1 MAFFAKKLGIDLGTT
16 NTLIFIP
23 RRGIVLSEPSVVA
36 VSLHDRMVLAVGEE
50 AKIMIGRTPET
61 IVAYRPLKDGVIA
74 DYRTTEAMIK
84 HFIKK
89 ALGVSHLF
97 KPEVMISVP
106 AGATST
112 EKRAVIEAT
121 LKAGAK
127 AVYPVPESILAA
139 IGAGI
144 HIQQPQGH
152 MVVDIGGGTTDI
164 AVVSLGG
171 IVSSTS
177 LRVAGN
183 KLDEAIIDYVK
194 KEMNLAIGERTAE
207 EVKIAAGSAFHC
219 EEELEYE
226 MKGQDFLSGLPRIA
240 TISTNEI
247 AEALSDH
254 LDNMMSTIKGV
265 LRETPPELAADIM
278 KTGITLTGGGA
289 LLRNIDQLVQHATGV
304 AAHVA
309 DEPLFCVA
317 KGTGVALEHLD
328 IYKRTLLTK
337 RGM

>member
-1 MAFFAKKLGIDLGTT
+1 MAFFTKKIGIDLGTT
-16 NTLIFIP
+16 NTLVFIP
-23 RRGIVLSEPSVVA
+23 RRGVAIHEPSVVA
-36 VSLHDRMVLAVGEE
+36 ISLRDRSVLAVGEE

-74 DYRTTEAMIK
+74 DYRTTEAMVK
-84 HFIKK
+84 YFMRK
-89 ALGVSHLF
+89 ALGRSSLF

-144 HIQQPQGH
+144 HIQQPQGN
-152 MVVDIGGGTTDI
+152 MVVDIGGGTSDI
-164 AVVSLGG
+164 AVISLGG
-171 IVSSTS
+171 IVSSLS
-177 LRVAGN
+177 LRIAGN
-183 KLDEAIIDYVK
+183 KLDEAIIDYTK
-194 KEMNLAIGERTAE
+194 KELNLAIGERTAE
-207 EVKIAAGSAFHC
+207 EIKIAVGSAIRC
-219 EEELEYE
+219 EEELECE
-226 MKGQDFLSGLPRIA
+226 VKGQDFLTGLPRIA
-240 TISTNEI
+240 RISTNEV
-247 AEALSDH
+247 ADALSD
-254 LDNMMSTIKGV
+254 LLEMMMNAIKGV
-265 LRETPPELAADIM
+265 LRDTPPELAADII

-289 LLRNIDQLVQHATGV
+289 LLRNINELVESATGV
-304 AAHVA
+304 PAHIA

-337 RGM
+337 KM